1 MRPSKNFCSVSRL
14 FERSVTSS
22 WGLPLSFSVQDSG
35 TTSMPAPLGTD
46 AATLRM
52 YSEPSSTILNSSC
65 AVRPMIDLIRSKS
78 ADLRPGS
85 STMMSVPFLM
95 MVGSET
101 PNLSTRP
108 RIVSIPCRS
117 A

>member
-1 MRPSKNFCSVSRL
+1 
-14 FERSVTSS
+14 
-22 WGLPLSFSVQDSG
+22 
-35 TTSMPAPLGTD
+35 MPAFLGTD
-46 AATLRM
+46 AATFFM

-65 AVRPMIDLIRSKS
+65 AVRPMIDLMRSKS
-78 ADLRPGS
+78 ADFRPGS

-108 RIVSIPCRS
+108 RMVSIP
-117 A
+117 